1 MAQQFKPV
9 IISSG
14 GGTVSNQNAMMT
26 FTIGE
31 PVTGIISNNTSIV
44 SQGFQQKTGPG
55 VGIVENFSNNSISF
69 YPNPAS
75 DIVNIKF
82 EKGIPE
88 KSVIELVDI
97 GGKIIMSQNV
107 ESNKTESQINLSKYP
122 ENIYLIRISTQTG
135 KFLCTFKIQKIK

>member
-26 FTIGE
+26 FTI
-31 PVTGIISNNTSIV
+31 
-44 SQGFQQKTGPG
+44 
-55 VGIVENFSNNSISF
+55 NSISF

-75 DIVNIKF
+75 DIVNIKI

-97 GGKIIMSQNV
+97 GGKILMVQNV

-135 KFLCTFKIQKIK
+135 KLLCTFKIQKIK